1 MSRSCASM
9 NQSLKNISIT
19 TGDTD
24 GIGLEV
30 SIKALRKVGPTK
42 GFCFF
47 LNRHADANPRELKK
61 LDAQFQRVIVTNVLD
76 GLDFISHQKKVS
88 PQILIDVASSNP
100 PPLWVE
106 DSAFLCTQG
115 SFSGIVTAPMSKGL
129 IIKSGLRDLGHTDI
143 LTRVGKTRNVRMGFI
158 GDQFNVVLATGHL
171 PLKKVSSALTFE
183 VLKSTVIQ
191 ASQLASLLK
200 LNHKPLG
207 LLGLNPHAG
216 ENGLIGGEEN
226 LIINKTVQWALKKG
240 LKIEGPLVPDAAFFR
255 QNWKKYSCYI
265 ACYHDQGLIPF
276 KMIHGQDSGCH
287 LSLGLPFV
295 RTSVDHG
302 TAKDIFG
309 MNKANPL
316 SMTLALEFCIKLTK

>member
-1 MSRSCASM
+1 M

-19 TGDTD
+19 TGDTN

-30 SIKALRKVGPTK
+30 SLKALRKVGPTK

-47 LNRHADANPRELKK
+47 LNRHADTNPQELKK
-61 LDAQFQRVIVTNVLD
+61 LDSQFQRVIVPNILD

-88 PQILIDVASSNP
+88 PKILIDVASSSP
-100 PPLWVE
+100 PPFWVE
-106 DSAFLCTQG
+106 DSAFLCTQN
-115 SFSGIVTAPMSKGL
+115 SISGIVTAPMSKGL

-143 LTRVGKTRNVRMGFI
+143 LTRVAKTKNVRMGFI
-158 GDQFNVVLATGHL
+158 GDQFNVVLATGHI

-183 VLKSTVIQ
+183 VLKSTVLQ

-200 LNHKPLG
+200 LNQKPLG
-207 LLGLNPHAG
+207 LIGLNPHAG
-216 ENGLIGGEEN
+216 ENGLIGREDN
-226 LIINKTVQWALKKG
+226 LVIKKTIQWAQKKG

-316 SMTLALEFCIKLTK
+316 SMTLALEFCMKLIK